1 VRLCTAR
8 QRYTFWCKLVIL
20 GVLDVNRCRGS
31 ATHVAVLGKIEVSEV
46 GAERSQQDIFV
57 VGIGAIGAFERGDE
71 RSLESRANYKAVS
84 MRFEWIAKGL
94 YRI

>member
-1 VRLCTAR
+1 
-8 QRYTFWCKLVIL
+8 VIL